1 MHESYFL
8 FAVFER
14 GNQRPRCVAS
24 PYRTLQLVQILCDQ
38 VGKRECSYIWGSQIT
53 FVRCFV
59 SIGLSYRLCA
69 YLLYG
74 LKSSLLSSLLFS
86 IIRQKGQ
93 RFYRKSAQ
101 KSHVFIQSFATN
113 VHDDKRTC
121 CALFLQYINMDICTY
136 AIKSELSKNCV
147 AHPLS
152 EILRTYHIFT
162 YHYTKSLADFFMY
175 KQVQLPAL
183 LCNYDRPNGR
193 LFIQGVPCSL
203 PHPLG

>member
-1 MHESYFL
+1 MGWSHRYCRL
-8 FAVFER
+8 FF
-14 GNQRPRCVAS
+14 S
-24 PYRTLQLVQILCDQ
+24 P
-38 VGKRECSYIWGSQIT
+38 
-53 FVRCFV
+53 
-59 SIGLSYRLCA
+59 
-69 YLLYG
+69 
-74 LKSSLLSSLLFS
+74 
-86 IIRQKGQ
+86 
-93 RFYRKSAQ
+93 
-101 KSHVFIQSFATN
+101 SFARRVKDSIEKVHKNHMYLFNLLLQMYMMIN
-113 VHDDKRTC
+113 VLAVPYSFST
-121 CALFLQYINMDICTY
+121 NMDICTY

-203 PHPLG
+203 PHPLVWGITTDRESIMENPVYKHRFTSGRGLGGVSFTQTILSAVVISLSMYTFLVRLSL